1 MEVVAVRLPEELVSI
16 LDKLSKEYGLSKSD
30 ILRSIVEEILIRYD
44 FSLATRDKI
53 YLMLR
58 SCIESVSIV
67 KVERR

>member
-44 FSLATRDKI
+44 FSLATRDRV